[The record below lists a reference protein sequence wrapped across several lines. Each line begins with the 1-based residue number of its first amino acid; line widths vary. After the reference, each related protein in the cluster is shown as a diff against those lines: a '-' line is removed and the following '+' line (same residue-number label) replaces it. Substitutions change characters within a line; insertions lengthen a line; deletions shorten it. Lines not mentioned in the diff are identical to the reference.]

1 MSKRKQVDTLHE
13 KDFHDFDDYITNDSS
28 YHEKP
33 RKKEETTFNFTTKK
47 R

>member
-1 MSKRKQVDTLHE
+1 MSKRKQVDDVN
-13 KDFHDFDDYITNDSS
+13 KKDFDDYITNNSS
-28 YHEKP
+28 YHEKR

>member
-1 MSKRKQVDTLHE
+1 MSKRKQADDVGK
-13 KDFHDFDDYITNDSS
+13 KDFDDFDDYITNNSS

-33 RKKEETTFNFTTKK
+33 RKKENTFNFTTKK